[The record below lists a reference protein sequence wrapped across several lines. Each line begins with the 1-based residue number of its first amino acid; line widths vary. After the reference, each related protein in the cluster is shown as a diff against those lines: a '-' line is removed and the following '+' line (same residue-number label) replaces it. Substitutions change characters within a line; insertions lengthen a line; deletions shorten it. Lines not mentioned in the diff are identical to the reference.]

1 METDT
6 PTVSRG
12 KWGPGLPDW
21 GPAFL
26 EAMAEDPNVSR
37 AAAIARVNRQYAYE
51 VREKNEALAKAWD
64 CAVAHSVD
72 TLETEARRRAYRGTT
87 RPIMYQGVK
96 VGHIREFSD
105 VLMMFLLRAH
115 RPSKYRELQ
124 TAAPS
129 GAPVHVDLHVDVGVV
144 LAESMRRVADQP
156 LVPGLPVLR
165 PQPVPQLAGGET
177 KEEEHE

>member
-1 METDT
+1 
-6 PTVSRG
+6 
-12 KWGPGLPDW
+12 LPEW

-26 EAMAEDPNVSR
+26 DALVEDPNVSR
-37 AAAIARVNRQYAYE
+37 AASIARVGRQYSYE
-51 VREKNEALAKAWD
+51 VRAKNEALAKAWD
-64 CAVAHSVD
+64 EAEAHAVD
-72 TLETEARRRAYRGTT
+72 TLESEARRRCYKGTT
-87 RPIMYQGVK
+87 RPVFYKGER

-105 VLMMFLLRAH
+105 LLMMFLLKAH

-129 GAPVHVDLHVDVGVV
+129 GPPVHVDLHVDVGVV

-165 PQPVPQLAGGET
+165 PLPAAKDEEDGGGPR
-177 KEEEHE
+177 